1 MTTTEFPATVSA
13 TDTALN
19 KAIGLKAQS
28 DLIEKKDFTALDK
41 YWKEDYVQHNPAL
54 RNGLA
59 ELKIFKLANVPL
71 ATSEIV
77 RCLGDRD
84 LVFFLERVTGLVATP
99 LCFFDIYRM
108 EDGKVVE
115 HWDAFIPVDDSN
127 PLGRS
132 MFDGTLE
139 LGDPES
145 TEATRA
151 VAIKL
156 ITNVF
161 ILDHLDRLETY
172 VHDSLRQYTPG
183 LTDGVDALRQ
193 HFRTSQWFTGAIDYR
208 ALRHVIAEGDFALTV
223 SEATI
228 GEDPYAIFD
237 LWRIEDGKASD
248 HWSLRQKIE
257 TSAFHHNPRV

>member
-13 TDTALN
+13 TDTETN
-19 KAIGLKAQS
+19 KAIGFKAQH
-28 DLIEKKDFTALDK
+28 DLIVKKDFTALDK
-41 YWKEDYVQHNPAL
+41 YWKEDYIQHNPAL
-54 RNGLA
+54 RNGLT
-59 ELKIFKLANVPL
+59 ELKVFKKANVPL
-71 ATSEIV
+71 ATSEII

-84 LVFFLERVTGLVATP
+84 RVFFLERVTGLMPTP

-139 LGDPES
+139 IGDPAA
-145 TEATRA
+145 TEDTRA

-156 ITNVF
+156 ISNVF
-161 ILDHLDRLETY
+161 VLDHLDRLETY
-172 VHDSLRQYTPG
+172 VHDDVRQYTPG
-183 LTDGVDALRQ
+183 LTDGVASLRQ
-193 HFRTSQWFTGAIDYR
+193 HFLGAQWFTGAINYR

-228 GEDPYAIFD
+228 GETPYAIFD
-237 LWRIEDGKASD
+237 LWRVENGKVSD
-248 HWSLRQKIE
+248 HFSLRQQIE
-257 TSAFHHNPRV
+257 TSVFHHNPRI